1 MEEIYDPN
9 NKFEFD
15 KLILIKPIM
24 TSGGNFFIRI
34 LKNDSPLYI
43 QPPKCILKQGIIKA
57 GRKLY
62 CDLIF
67 TNEDDSFICWVENLE
82 NICQMNIF
90 NNREKWFETELE
102 MHDIENSFTSTL
114 KIFKSGKNYILRVN
128 VPNVLGKCTL
138 KIYDEDE
145 REIDSENINENT
157 NVMSI
162 LEFKGIKCSARSFQ
176 IDIEMKQ
183 LMILKPKKLFDKCI
197 LKTNKSNDKDVDKD
211 IKNDS
216 LVSNTYVNSDSNS
229 DVNNILMEE
238 IIDTENATIDDSMCD
253 NKTNNDNSE
262 NEFLQNNNYS
272 DKDEK
277 KNDNEIKNDANIF
290 IDTNYSNKDSLEEIN
305 INLDLDEIDKE
316 DIVQLKK
323 RNDVYY
329 EMYNDAMNK
338 AKTARDLALSNYL
351 EAKRIKNTYLLI
363 DDNDDDDENFTPLR
377 I

>member
-277 KNDNEIKNDANIF
+277 KK
-290 IDTNYSNKDSLEEIN
+290 
-305 INLDLDEIDKE
+305 
-316 DIVQLKK
+316 
-323 RNDVYY
+323 
-329 EMYNDAMNK
+329 
-338 AKTARDLALSNYL
+338 
-351 EAKRIKNTYLLI
+351 
-363 DDNDDDDENFTPLR
+363 
-377 I
+377 